1 MANRSALAV
10 FGVVFGLVSQNAISA
25 PRPSASIGEPQREVI
40 VPEKVYVPTGFDDND
55 LVEVV
60 VSGNLPSS
68 CYSAGIFTAV
78 PFPETR
84 QIVIKQEALY
94 YPKSWCVMN
103 LVPYR
108 ETVKVGVLDAA
119 NYEVVFVS
127 ADGTLVSSK
136 KSVSVTESTVT
147 ARDQFTY
154 AVVENLSIKRDPVA
168 SNEGRKVVLEGSL
181 INSCMSLKEVRVVR
195 NDPEVIEILPIT
207 ESSASAICQ
216 PQLRPFEIE
225 VDLGEM
231 PAGEKLI
238 HVRSLNG
245 QALNRVVR
253 F

>member
-1 MANRSALAV
+1 MIRLSQIAGFAVGFCLLAQSAV
-10 FGVVFGLVSQNAISA
+10 SA

-94 YPKSWCVMN
+94 YPKAWCVMN

-119 NYEVVFVS
+119 NYEIVFVA
-127 ADGTLVSSK
+127 ADGSLVSGK

-147 ARDQFTY
+147 ARDQYTY
-154 AVVENLSIKRDPVA
+154 AVVENLNVKRGPTP
-168 SNEGRKVVLEGSL
+168 SSEGRKVVLEGSL

-207 ESSASAICQ
+207 ESAASAICQ
-216 PQLRPFEIE
+216 PQLRPFEVE
-225 VDLGEM
+225 VDLGEV
-231 PAGEKLI
+231 ASGEKLI